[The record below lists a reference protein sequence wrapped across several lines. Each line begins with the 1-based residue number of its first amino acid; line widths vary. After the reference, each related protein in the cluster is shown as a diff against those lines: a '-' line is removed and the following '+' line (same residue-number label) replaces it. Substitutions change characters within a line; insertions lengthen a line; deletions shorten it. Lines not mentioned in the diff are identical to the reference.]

1 MLYKRKRMKNEMI
14 YPKYTLDYI
23 RKCDNEEMKEK
34 GMELWH
40 DVILEQQRLTVCLE
54 NSRYWFLSVFIKDDG
69 SSVKFSLDYEDAHDS
84 HYEFTD
90 EDTVRRR
97 IYKDGDEKL
106 YLHDVFR
113 RYIAETDGNTLLSK
127 IPVTARI
134 SF

>member
-1 MLYKRKRMKNEMI
+1 MKKS
-14 YPKYTLDYI
+14 YPKYSLDYI
-23 RKCDNEEMKEK
+23 RNCDNEEMEAK
-34 GMELWH
+34 GMQLFH
-40 DVILEQQRLTVCLE
+40 DSILGHQRLIVCLE

-69 SSVKFSLDYEDAHDS
+69 SSVKFSLDYEAADDS
-84 HYEFTD
+84 HYMFTD

-113 RYIAETDGNTLLSK
+113 RYIAETDGRTLLSK
-127 IPVTARI
+127 IPVTETI